1 MENKIKE
8 MYYILESRI
17 KEMVFAIFRK
27 YGVDKGINDA
37 RRAENV
43 IGYCIMDIEY
53 HSRLDELIN
62 ADENELRDYVTQSI
76 LCCVK
81 PWTEN

>member
-17 KEMVFAIFRK
+17 KEMVCAIFRK
-27 YGVDKGINDA
+27 YGVDKGIDNA

-43 IGYCIMDIEY
+43 ISYCLMDMEY
-53 HSRLDELIN
+53 HAGLDKLIT
-62 ADENELRDYVTQSI
+62 ADENTLRAYVMQSI
-76 LCCVK
+76 LYCVK
-81 PWTEN
+81 PWT